1 MDVIVGGH
9 FTLNSVD
16 RSEYVESVEPS
27 PDIRVEES
35 TPFNNGSGT
44 ETSVRRDPGLIDSGS
59 LSVTY
64 VDDDSYTML
73 QALDAIKGTKV
84 TASWRADDA
93 VVSATN
99 PEMSCTVIVPPFLPP
114 VTQGAGARATISMP
128 VDGLIA
134 VAIT

>member
-16 RSEYVESVEPS
+16 RSEYVESVELS

-35 TPFNNGSGT
+35 TP
-44 ETSVRRDPGLIDSGS
+44 LS